1 MIKKIAVKDVR
12 LGMFVHELCGNWLDH
27 PFWKTQFKLESPAD
41 LLALKDSPVQEVLI
55 DTSKGLDVE
64 SPAAPSSM
72 PAQAV
77 MTTPPGGR
85 GMRPVSLSEELKQ
98 AHKIKSRA
106 RAAVAELFQ
115 EARMGHT
122 LDLVEANAVIEDIDA
137 SLERNH
143 NALVSLVRLKSK
155 DDYTYLHSVAV
166 GTLMVALGKQLKL
179 DTALRRDL
187 GLAGLLHDL
196 GKMAIPVEILNK
208 PGRLTDAE
216 FEIIKRHPS
225 IGAAILEK
233 AATIPALAIDVCR
246 HHHERMDGCG
256 YPDGQSGDALSLY
269 ARMGAICDVYDAI
282 TSARSYKE
290 AWDPSEAIRRMASW
304 KDGQF
309 DPEIFSQFV
318 RLIGIYPVG
327 TLVQLK
333 SRRLGVVVAQTAES
347 LLKPVVRIF
356 YSTLSMSR
364 IPLEDINL
372 ARSREE
378 VGQVEDV
385 NKWTFDLP
393 AIMES

>member
-27 PFWKTQFKLESPAD
+27 PFWKTKFKLESPAD
-41 LLALKDSPVQEVLI
+41 LLALKNSPVQEIMI
-55 DTSKGLDVE
+55 DIAKGLDVE
-64 SPAAPSSM
+64 VSPAPR

-77 MTTPPGGR
+77 VEAPAPAQES
-85 GMRPVSLSEELKQ
+85 RPVSLADELKQ
-98 AHKIKSRA
+98 AQKIKSRA
-106 RAAVAELFQ
+106 RAVVAELFQ

-122 LDLVEANAVIEDIDA
+122 LDLMEANAVIEDIDA

-179 DTALRRDL
+179 DAALRRDL

-216 FEIIKRHPS
+216 FEIIKKHPA

-246 HHHERMDGCG
+246 HHHERVDGRG

-290 AWDPSEAIRRMASW
+290 AWDPSDAIRRMASW

-372 ARSREE
+372 SRSREE

-385 NKWTFDLP
+385 SKWTFDLP
-393 AIMES
+393 AIMEA